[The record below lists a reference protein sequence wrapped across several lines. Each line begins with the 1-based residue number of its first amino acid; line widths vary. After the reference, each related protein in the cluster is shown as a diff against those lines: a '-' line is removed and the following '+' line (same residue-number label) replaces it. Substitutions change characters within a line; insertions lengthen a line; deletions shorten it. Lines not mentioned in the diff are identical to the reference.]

1 MREVIQMHDEGWCEG
16 CNCDWNECLRLGYC
30 KGGKAIHNEE
40 PI

>member
-1 MREVIQMHDEGWCEG
+1 MRDVMEMHDEGWCEG
-16 CNCDWNECLRLGYC
+16 CNEFLRLGYC